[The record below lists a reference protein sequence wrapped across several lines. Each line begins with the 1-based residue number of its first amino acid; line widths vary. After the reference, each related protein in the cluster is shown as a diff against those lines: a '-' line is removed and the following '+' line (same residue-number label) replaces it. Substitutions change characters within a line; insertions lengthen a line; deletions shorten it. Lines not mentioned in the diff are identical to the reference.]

1 MKNFKEFIKDYEDGN
16 FTYSDKTLAYAAYC
30 QGYAEGMKENLNN
43 MLSAPITMPN
53 VPMPNF
59 PMPNFPMPNVPYAQF
74 TCETEEK

>member
-1 MKNFKEFIKDYEDGN
+1 MKNFKDFIKDYEDRN
-16 FTYSDKTLAYAAYC
+16 FTYTCNDKTLAYAAYC

-53 VPMPNF
+53 VPMPN
-59 PMPNFPMPNVPYAQF
+59 VPYDQF